1 MSENE
6 TLTFA
11 AAAQEQS
18 REQRRKRDAKKKG
31 VRGILKM
38 PPLFHEA
45 ERAVN
50 GSEDFIP
57 ELHYED
63 ID

>member
-1 MSENE
+1 MSEND

-31 VRGILKM
+31 VRGILKCLRYFM
-38 PPLFHEA
+38 KLNALSMAPRILSQ
-45 ERAVN
+45 N
-50 GSEDFIP
+50 FIMKT
-57 ELHYED
+57 
-63 ID
+63 